1 MVRIADAHLTSAFLK
16 VAFIVSVE
24 GCRFKIKS
32 QFSKLATETTPKQEM
47 WLLGPIYAVPLLV
60 LIRSYFKSLR
70 NQFCTLP
77 AKT

>member
-1 MVRIADAHLTSAFLK
+1 MVRIADAHLASTFLK

-32 QFSKLATETTPKQEM
+32 QFSKLATETTPKQDM
-47 WLLGPIYAVPLLV
+47 WLLGQNSAGLLLV